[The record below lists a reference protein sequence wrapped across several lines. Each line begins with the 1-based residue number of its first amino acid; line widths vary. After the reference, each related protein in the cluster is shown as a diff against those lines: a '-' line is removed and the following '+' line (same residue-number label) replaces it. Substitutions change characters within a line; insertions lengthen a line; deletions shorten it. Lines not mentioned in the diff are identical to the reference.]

1 MRHCGRK
8 GVISGS
14 RTDAC
19 ENWRLEPRTFPLDD
33 DSLATLRDALI
44 TKVAYCAPLWHDGQH
59 WQHSAEHWTKMLHAE
74 RGDSTGVNFIG
85 AQLRASAG
93 SREEQLPNQMAELFR
108 HVPSSLH

>member
-19 ENWRLEPRTFPLDD
+19 ENWRLEPGTVPLDD
-33 DSLATLRDALI
+33 DGLATLRDALI
-44 TKVAYCAPLWHDGQH
+44 TEVAHCAPLWHDGQH

-74 RGDSTGVNFIG
+74 RGDSTGVNFMG
-85 AQLRASAG
+85 LNSVPLRARAKS
-93 SREEQLPNQMAELFR
+93 
-108 HVPSSLH
+108 SSLIKWPSCFGTSHQV